1 MSDTFKATLD
11 GGILVCK
18 PGSLP
23 SVAAQMRTPLQQG
36 RRVYVRMKHSDGICV
51 TLTGF
56 PPEAVAHN
64 QVGDERPLPEWV
76 QSIIN
81 FMTN

>member
-11 GGILVCK
+11 GGLLVCK
-18 PGSLP
+18 PGALP
-23 SVAAQMRTPLQQG
+23 TVASQVRPHLQAG
-36 RRVYVRMKHSDGICV
+36 KRVYVRMKHSDGICV

-64 QVGDERPLPEWV
+64 QVGDERPLPSWV

-81 FMTN
+81 FMNN